1 MKRRQK
7 DGLLRIKDD
16 FYVNIS
22 KIDNIEL
29 IDTHPSNNNP
39 LNPPKYCVRFKDS
52 YYNWSLITIEDF
64 KKYIEPYI

>member
-1 MKRRQK
+1 MKRRRK
-7 DGLLRIKDD
+7 DGLLRLRDN

-29 IDTHPSNNNP
+29 VDEHPSTNNP

-52 YYNWSLITIEDF
+52 YYNWSLISIEDF